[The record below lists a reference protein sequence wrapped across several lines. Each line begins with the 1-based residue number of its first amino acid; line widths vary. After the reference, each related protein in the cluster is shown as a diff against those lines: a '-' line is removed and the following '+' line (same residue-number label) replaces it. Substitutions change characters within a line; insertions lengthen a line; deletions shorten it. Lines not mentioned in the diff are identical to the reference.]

1 MKFRFL
7 ILLVGLVL
15 LVSCGDG
22 INSSFSASGDD
33 ATWSL
38 MITKDRVVHFN
49 KKGMDKEIVFSIAD
63 ETYIGYLHSH
73 KEGNMLFEFNI
84 LDRDCP
90 KYSDGDHTTN
100 QVIIR
105 LNGDKYLGCGQF
117 RD

>member
-1 MKFRFL
+1 M
-7 ILLVGLVL
+7 LLFGLMI

-22 INSSFSASGDD
+22 IDQAFSATGDD
-33 ATWSL
+33 ASWNL
-38 MITKDRVVHFN
+38 MITKDREVHFN
-49 KKGMDKEIVFSIAD
+49 MKGLDKEIVFSIAD

-73 KEGNMLFEFNI
+73 KEGNTLFEFNI

-90 KYSDGDHTTN
+90 GYTEGEEHTTN

-105 LNGDKYLGCGQF
+105 LNGEKYIGCGHF